1 MKRFVAL
8 VVAMFAVLCL
18 PSPDFAQ
25 AASPGHAPASSQPAA
40 PAAAPQ
46 SLSLAE
52 AQAIALR
59 NRPTLLASQFTAQQA
74 GAATSEA
81 RAAYFPQVVGNV
93 TGADAESNSRI
104 TAGSLNNPI
113 IYDRVAG
120 GVQVNQLVTDFGR
133 THSLVKSADLEAKS
147 QQQNVNASRED
158 VLLEVDEAYF
168 RSLEAQ
174 AVLQVSQQVVDE
186 RQVAANQIAE
196 LAKNQLKSS
205 LDVSFANV
213 NLAQAQLFLT
223 QAEDNLQSAFADLS
237 LALGYS
243 DNRSYALADQP
254 MPEKPAV
261 GLDDMIAAAFQQRP
275 ELASGRLHL
284 KSAQEYAKA
293 EAELWNPT
301 LSAIGVAGLTPVRE
315 APLTSDYAAAG
326 FNLTIPIFNGGL
338 YSARHRE
345 AQFAADAADEQLN
358 ELADQVAR
366 DVSVAYNEAI
376 TAYQDLGLAA
386 QFKQQAGMALQLAQ
400 ARYNLGLSSIVELSE
415 AQLNQAQAEVN
426 QAQAKYQFQ
435 ISMDSLNYQIG
446 NLH

>member
-1 MKRFVAL
+1 MKRSFVL
-8 VVAMFAVLCL
+8 IVATCAALCL
-18 PSPDFAQ
+18 PLPDFAQ
-25 AASPGHAPASSQPAA
+25 ASSSQTPA
-40 PAAAPQ
+40 PNQPSPPAAPQ
-46 SLSLAE
+46 SLTLAD

-59 NRPTLLASQFTAQQA
+59 GQPQLLGAQFTAQQA
-74 GAATSEA
+74 GAATAEA
-81 RAAYFPQVVGNV
+81 RSAYFPQVVGNV
-93 TGADAESNSRI
+93 TGADAETNSRI
-104 TAGSLNNPI
+104 TAGDLNNPTV
-113 IYDRVAG
+113 YDRVAA

-158 VLLEVDEAYF
+158 VLLQVDEAYF
-168 RSLEAQ
+168 RTLEAQ
-174 AVLQVSQQVVDE
+174 AVLEVSQQVVDE

-223 QAEDNLQSAFADLS
+223 KAEVNLRSAFADLS

-243 DNRSYALADQP
+243 DNRSYTLVDQP
-254 MPEKPAV
+254 MPEKLAST
-261 GLDDMIAAAFQQRP
+261 LADLIAEAFQQRP
-275 ELASGRLHL
+275 ELASGRLHV

-293 EAELWNPT
+293 QGELWNPT
-301 LSAIGVAGLTPVRE
+301 LSAIGVAGLAPVRE
-315 APLTSDYAAAG
+315 APITSTYAAAG
-326 FNLTIPIFNGGL
+326 FNLMIPIFNGGL

-345 AQFAADAADEQLN
+345 AQFAADADDEQLN

-366 DVSVAYNEAI
+366 DVSVAYNEAN
-376 TAYQDLGLAA
+376 TAYQNLGLTA
-386 QFKQQAGMALQLAQ
+386 QFKQQADMALQLAQ

-435 ISMDSLNYQIG
+435 MSMDSLNYQVG

>member
-1 MKRFVAL
+1 MKRFVAF
-8 VVAMFAVLCL
+8 VIAMFAVLCV
-18 PSPDFAQ
+18 PAPDFAQ
-25 AASPGHAPASSQPAA
+25 TAAPGQAPATSQPVTAV
-40 PAAAPQ
+40 APQ

-52 AQAIALR
+52 AQAIAVR
-59 NRPTLLASQFTAQQA
+59 NRPNLLASQFTAQQA

-81 RAAYFPQVVGNV
+81 RAAYFPQVFGNV

-104 TAGSLNNPI
+104 TAGGLNNPI

-133 THSLVKSADLEAKS
+133 THSLVTSADLEAKS
-147 QQQNVNASRED
+147 QQQNVVATRED
-158 VLLEVDEAYF
+158 VLLQVDEAYF
-168 RSLEAQ
+168 RALEAQ
-174 AVLQVSQQVVDE
+174 AVLRVSHQVVDA
-186 RQVAANQIAE
+186 RQLVVNQVTE

-223 QAEDNLQSAFADLS
+223 QAENNLQSAFADLS

-243 DNRSYALADQP
+243 DPRSFALEDEP
-254 MPEKPAV
+254 MPEQ
-261 GLDDMIAAAFQQRP
+261 IAPSLADLMAEAFQQRP
-275 ELASGRLHL
+275 ELASSRLHQQ
-284 KSAQEYAKA
+284 SAQEYAKA

-301 LSAIGVAGLTPVRE
+301 LSAVGVAGVTPVRE
-315 APLTSDYAAAG
+315 DPLTSNYAAAG
-326 FNLTIPIFNGGL
+326 FNLTIPIFDGGA

-345 AQFAADAADEQLN
+345 AQFAADAANQQVN

-366 DVSVAYNEAI
+366 DVRVAYNEAN
-376 TAYQDLGLAA
+376 TAFQNLNLTDQLT
-386 QFKQQAGMALQLAQ
+386 QQANLALQLAQ

-415 AQLNQAQAEVN
+415 AQLNQAQAEVA

-435 ISMDSLNYQIG
+435 ISMDSLNYEVG

>member
-1 MKRFVAL
+1 
-8 VVAMFAVLCL
+8 MFAVVCL

-25 AASPGHAPASSQPAA
+25 TAAPGQVPATSQPV

-46 SLSLAE
+46 SLTLAE
-52 AQAIALR
+52 AQAIAVR
-59 NRPTLLASQFTAQQA
+59 NRPSLLASQFTAQQA

-81 RAAYFPQVVGNV
+81 RAAYFPQMFGNV

-104 TAGSLNNPI
+104 TAGGLNNPI

-133 THSLVKSADLEAKS
+133 TNSLVKSADLEAKS
-147 QQQNVNASRED
+147 QQQNVAATRED
-158 VLLEVDEAYF
+158 VLLQVDEAYF
-168 RSLEAQ
+168 RALEAQ
-174 AVLQVSQQVVDE
+174 AVLRVSQQVVGA
-186 RQVAANQIAE
+186 RQLVVNQVTE

-205 LDVSFANV
+205 LDVSFSNV
-213 NLAQAQLFLT
+213 NLAQAQLFFT
-223 QAEDNLQSAFADLS
+223 QAENDLQSAFADLS

-243 DNRSYALADQP
+243 DSRSFALEDQP
-254 MPEKPAV
+254 MPQKFAV
-261 GLDDMIAAAFQQRP
+261 SLDDLIAEAFQQRP

-284 KSAQEYAKA
+284 QSAQEYAKA

-301 LSAIGVAGLTPVRE
+301 LSAAGVAGVTPVRE
-315 APLTSDYAAAG
+315 DPLTSNYAAAG
-326 FNLTIPIFNGGL
+326 FNLMIPIFDGGA

-345 AQFAADAADEQLN
+345 AQFAADAANQQVN

-366 DVSVAYNEAI
+366 DVRVAYNGAN
-376 TAYQDLGLAA
+376 TAFQNLSLTA
-386 QFKQQAGMALQLAQ
+386 QLKQQADLSLQLAR

-415 AQLNQAQAEVN
+415 AQLNQAQAEVA

-435 ISMDSLNYQIG
+435 ISMDSLNYEVG
-446 NLH
+446 DLH